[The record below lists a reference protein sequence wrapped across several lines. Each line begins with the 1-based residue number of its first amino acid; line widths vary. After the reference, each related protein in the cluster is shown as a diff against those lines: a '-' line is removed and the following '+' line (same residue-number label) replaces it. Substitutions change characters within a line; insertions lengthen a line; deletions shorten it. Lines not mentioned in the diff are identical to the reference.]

1 METTKPKQVVEE
13 HLLTEDS
20 TNIKKSVYNHWD
32 QTLTLVFQNDQTYR
46 YLDVDPQTFE
56 EYKTYESKGKAH
68 QALIKGKFE
77 FKKIE

>member
-1 METTKPKQVVEE
+1 METQKPKQVVEE

-20 TNIKKSVYNHWD
+20 TNIKKSVYNHWE
-32 QTLTLVFQNDQTYR
+32 QTLTVIFQNDQTYR
-46 YLDVDPQTFE
+46 YSDVDPQTFE

-77 FKKIE
+77 FKKID

>member
-1 METTKPKQVVEE
+1 METQKPKQVVEE

-20 TNIKKSVYNHWD
+20 TNIKKSVYNHWE
-32 QTLTLVFQNDQTYR
+32 QTLTVIFQNNQTYR

-77 FKKIE
+77 FKKID